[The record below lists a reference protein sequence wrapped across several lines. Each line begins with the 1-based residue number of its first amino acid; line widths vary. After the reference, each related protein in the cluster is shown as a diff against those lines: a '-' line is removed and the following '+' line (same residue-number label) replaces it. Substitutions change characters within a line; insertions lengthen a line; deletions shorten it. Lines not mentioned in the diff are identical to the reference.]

1 MYLCG
6 VGEKNWGRRVIWE
19 SKYIHCSES
28 DGFGSSKDH
37 VKTEELKAE
46 ELGVH

>member
-1 MYLCG
+1 MYPSR
-6 VGEKNWGRRVIWE
+6 VRQKNWGRRVIWE
-19 SKYIHCSES
+19 SQYIRCSGS
-28 DGFGSSKDH
+28 DRFGSSKDH